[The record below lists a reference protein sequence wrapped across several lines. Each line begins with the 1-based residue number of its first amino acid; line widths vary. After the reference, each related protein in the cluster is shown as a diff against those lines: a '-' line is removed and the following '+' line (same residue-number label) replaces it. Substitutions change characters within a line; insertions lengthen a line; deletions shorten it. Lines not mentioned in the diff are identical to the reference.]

1 MQIEFWAPIKLSIEI
16 ATFSGMLAAILGIL
30 AARMMLRHAD
40 MKGRMLIE
48 TFFLLPIVLPP
59 TVIGFL
65 LVVLFGHN
73 SPVGQLIFTLFDQ
86 SLIFTWAAAAIASIV
101 VAFPLMYQS
110 AKAGFGSVNPEI
122 EDAARID
129 GGTEWKI
136 FWKITIPLAGRSL
149 LAGAI
154 LTFARALGEFGATLM
169 FAGNIPGKTQTMPIA
184 IYMAFE
190 SGKIELAWAWVGIM
204 VLMSIGMLGLIQFL
218 QKKHS
223 GD

>member
-1 MQIEFWAPIKLSIEI
+1 MQIDFWAPIKLSIEI
-16 ATFSGMLAAILGIL
+16 AAFSGAAAILLGIL
-30 AARMMLRHAD
+30 AARTMLKHPG
-40 MKGRMLIE
+40 MKGRMLLE
-48 TFFLLPIVLPP
+48 TIFLLPIVLPP

-65 LVVLFGHN
+65 LVVIFGHN
-73 SPVGQLIFTLFDQ
+73 SPVGQLIIALFDQ
-86 SLIFTWAAAAIASIV
+86 SLIFTWSAAAIASII

-110 AKAGFGSVNPEI
+110 AKAGFGGIDAEI

-136 FWKITIPLAGRSL
+136 FWTISIPLAARSL
-149 LAGAI
+149 LAGGI

-190 SGKIELAWAWVGIM
+190 SGQTELAWAWVAIM
-204 VLMSIGMLGLIQFL
+204 VLMSFGMLGAVQLL
-218 QKKHS
+218 QRTQAK
-223 GD
+223 

>member
-1 MQIEFWAPIKLSIEI
+1 MHIDFWTPIKLSLEI
-16 ATFSGMLAAILGIL
+16 AAFSGISAIILGIL
-30 AARMMLRHAD
+30 AARAMVKHPD
-40 MKGRMLIE
+40 MKGKMMIE
-48 TFFLLPIVLPP
+48 TIFLLPIVLPP

-65 LVVLFGHN
+65 LVVLFGQQ
-73 SPVGQLIFTLFDQ
+73 SPVGQLIFALFDQ
-86 SLIFTWAAAAIASIV
+86 SLIFTWSAAAIASII

-110 AKAGFGSVNPEI
+110 AKAGFGGVDSEI

-129 GGTEWKI
+129 GGTEWKV
-136 FWKITIPLAGRSL
+136 FWRISIPLAGRSL

-190 SGKIELAWAWVGIM
+190 SGQSELAWSWVGIM
-204 VLMSIGMLGLIQFL
+204 VLMSVGMLAAVQWL
-218 QKKHS
+218 QRVRS
-223 GD
+223 

>member
-1 MQIEFWAPIKLSIEI
+1 MQIDFWAPIKLSIEI
-16 ATFSGMLAAILGIL
+16 AAISGLLAVVLGIMS
-30 AARMMLRHAD
+30 ARIMVKRHS

-65 LVVLFGHN
+65 LVVIFGQR
-73 SPVGQLIFTLFDQ
+73 SPVGELIYTLFDQ
-86 SLIFTWAAAAIASIV
+86 SIIFTWSAAAIASTV

-110 AKAGFGSVNPEI
+110 AKAGFAAVDQEI
-122 EDAARID
+122 EDAARVD
-129 GGTEWKI
+129 GGSEWKV
-136 FWKITIPLAGRSL
+136 FWRISIPLSARAL

-190 SGKIELAWAWVGIM
+190 SGQSTLAWAWVGMMI
-204 VLMSIGMLGLIQFL
+204 LMSIGMLVVVQIFQRT
-218 QKKHS
+218 HS
-223 GD
+223 

>member
-16 ATFSGMLAAILGIL
+16 AAFSGMLAVILGIL

-48 TFFLLPIVLPP
+48 TFFLLPIILPP

-65 LVVLFGHN
+65 LVILFGQN

-86 SLIFTWAAAAIASIV
+86 SLIFTWAAAAIASMV

-136 FWKITIPLAGRSL
+136 FWKISLPLAGRSL

-169 FAGNIPGKTQTMPIA
+169 FAGNIPGKTQTMPVA

-190 SGKIELAWAWVGIM
+190 SGKTELAWTWVGIM
-204 VLMSIGMLGLIQFL
+204 ILMSIGMLGIIQLL
-218 QKKHS
+218 QNKHS

>member
-1 MQIEFWAPIKLSIEI
+1 MQIEFWAPIKLSVEI
-16 ATFSGMLAAILGIL
+16 AVFSGMLAAILGIL
-30 AARMMLRHAD
+30 AARIMLRHAD

-73 SPVGQLIFTLFDQ
+73 SPVGQLIFALFDQ
-86 SLIFTWAAAAIASIV
+86 SLIFTWTAAAIASMV

-136 FWKITIPLAGRSL
+136 FWKITIPLAGKSL

-190 SGKIELAWAWVGIM
+190 SGKTELAWAWVGIM
-204 VLMSIGMLGLIQFL
+204 VLMSIGMLGLIQLL
-218 QKKHS
+218 QKHS
-223 GD
+223 GE

>member
-1 MQIEFWAPIKLSIEI
+1 MHIDFWTPIKLSLEI
-16 ATFSGMLAAILGIL
+16 AAFSGISAIILGIL
-30 AARMMLRHAD
+30 AARAMVKHPD
-40 MKGRMLIE
+40 MKGKMLIE
-48 TFFLLPIVLPP
+48 TIFLLPIVLPP

-65 LVVLFGHN
+65 LVVLFGQQ
-73 SPVGQLIFTLFDQ
+73 SPVGQLIFALFDQ
-86 SLIFTWAAAAIASIV
+86 SLIFTWCAAAIASII

-110 AKAGFGSVNPEI
+110 AKAGFGGVDSEI

-129 GGTEWKI
+129 GGTEWRI
-136 FWKITIPLAGRSL
+136 FWRISMPLAGRSL

-190 SGKIELAWAWVGIM
+190 SGQSELAWSWVGIM
-204 VLMSIGMLGLIQFL
+204 VLMSVGMLAAVQWL
-218 QKKHS
+218 QRVRS
-223 GD
+223 

>member
-1 MQIEFWAPIKLSIEI
+1 MQIDFWAPIKLSIEI
-16 ATFSGMLAAILGIL
+16 AAFSGAAAILLGIL
-30 AARMMLRHAD
+30 AARTMLKHPG
-40 MKGRMLIE
+40 MKGRMLLE
-48 TFFLLPIVLPP
+48 TIFLLPIVLPP

-73 SPVGQLIFTLFDQ
+73 SPIGQLIIALFDQ
-86 SLIFTWAAAAIASIV
+86 SLIFTWSAAAIASII

-110 AKAGFGSVNPEI
+110 AKAGFGGIDAEI

-136 FWKITIPLAGRSL
+136 FWTISIPLAARSL
-149 LAGAI
+149 LAGGI

-190 SGKIELAWAWVGIM
+190 SGQTELAWAWVAIM
-204 VLMSIGMLGLIQFL
+204 VLMSFGMLGAVQLL
-218 QKKHS
+218 QRTQAK
-223 GD
+223 

>member
-1 MQIEFWAPIKLSIEI
+1 MQIDFWAPIKLSIEI
-16 ATFSGMLAAILGIL
+16 AAFSGAAAILLGIL
-30 AARMMLRHAD
+30 AARTMLKHRG
-40 MKGRMLIE
+40 MKGRMLLE
-48 TFFLLPIVLPP
+48 TIFLLPIVLPP

-73 SPVGQLIFTLFDQ
+73 SPIGQLIIALFDQ
-86 SLIFTWAAAAIASIV
+86 SLIFTWSAAAIASII

-110 AKAGFGSVNPEI
+110 AKAGFGGIDAEI

-136 FWKITIPLAGRSL
+136 FWRISIPLAARSL

-190 SGKIELAWAWVGIM
+190 SGQSELAWAWVGIM
-204 VLMSIGMLGLIQFL
+204 VLMSIGMLGAVQLL
-218 QKKHS
+218 QRTQAK
-223 GD
+223 